1 MENTPHLA
9 FGVEMTEAGEEV
21 TTMEEELERWALH
34 DCSAIRD
41 ARGPDEMKRLFQRFR
56 ATRGKP
62 VTVTPT
68 VTIRSIDRA
77 WTAFVKR
84 ELAGQVCHLSWDQD
98 CRCCIA
104 HFEDGCP
111 HCREFGVA

>member
-1 MENTPHLA
+1 MVNTPHLT
-9 FGVEMTEAGEEV
+9 FGVAVAEEA

-84 ELAGQVCHLSWDQD
+84 
-98 CRCCIA
+98 
-104 HFEDGCP
+104 
-111 HCREFGVA
+111 